1 MRDYIVS
8 QCITNGDV
16 AAEDEHGFPY
26 GTPLL
31 PLVLDQR
38 EELELL
44 VSTVKRFPPFPTKNN
59 FVHDTV
65 GVKQHQMNPLIFH
78 EGLRTSC
85 LLSFTT
91 LAVVLSVVSKTS
103 ILCASRCVIS

>member
-1 MRDYIVS
+1 MK
-8 QCITNGDV
+8 QQKTNM
-16 AAEDEHGFPY
+16 ACPY

-38 EELELL
+38 GELELL
-44 VSTVKRFPPFPTKNN
+44 VATVKRFPPFPTKNN
-59 FVHDTV
+59 FLRDTV
-65 GVKQHQMNPLIFH
+65 GVKHHQMNPPVFH
-78 EGLRTSC
+78 EGLRNSC

-103 ILCASRCVIS
+103 LLCASRCVVS